1 MPRPRKPYLHKQISR
16 HGKVVWYFRRE
27 HHGARVRIPGDYDS
41 PEFSAAYDAAYAG
54 RLAKH
59 KAGTDTGV
67 KGTFKWLV
75 EQHMKSGE
83 WASFRPAT
91 RKQREAIFRRVIAK
105 SPDLRF
111 AAITRKDVIA
121 SRDAA
126 KATPAQAN
134 VTLKVMRGLFQ
145 WAVDAGHM
153 DENPARDV
161 AFLKVEGDGFH
172 TWSEEEL
179 DRFEAAFPLGTRE
192 RLAYAVLLYTG
203 QRRGDVVRMGRQHI
217 GKDGVLHVK
226 QEKTGE
232 ELCLPILKPL
242 RAALEAGPTGDLAF
256 IVGANGLPMTK
267 ESFGN
272 FFSDACR
279 KAKVPGSAHGLRK
292 AGATRAAEQGATHE
306 DLKAIFGWTT
316 SKMVDVYVRK
326 ADQRRLATAA
336 MTKLEKNE
344 AEPSYAL
351 TPVQGEGIAAKTARK
366 SNV

>member
-1 MPRPRKPYLHKQISR
+1 MACR
-16 HGKVVWYFRRE
+16 
-27 HHGARVRIPGDYDS
+27 
-41 PEFSAAYDAAYAG
+41 AAYEIGRVGVVQAGDAEVARG
-54 RLAKH
+54 DLPSR
-59 KAGTDTGV
+59 D
-67 KGTFKWLV
+67 
-75 EQHMKSGE
+75 
-83 WASFRPAT
+83 
-91 RKQREAIFRRVIAK
+91 REVA
-105 SPDLRF
+105 DLRF
-111 AAITRKDVIA
+111 AAITRKDVVA

-126 KATPAQAN
+126 KATPTQAN

-153 DENPARDV
+153 DENPARAV
-161 AFLKVEGDGFH
+161 AFLKVESDGFH

-192 RLAYAVLLYTG
+192 RLAYSVLLYTG

-217 GKDGVLHVK
+217 GKDEYLHVK

-232 ELCLPILKPL
+232 ELYLPILNPL
-242 RAALEAGPTGDLAF
+242 RAALETGPTGDLAF

-326 ADQRRLATAA
+326 ADQRRLASAA

-344 AEPSYAL
+344 AGPPYAL
-351 TPVQGEGIAAKTARK
+351 TSVQGEGTAAKRK
-366 SNV
+366 ENLKD